1 MRQFFQRY
9 VVHNF
14 GLKFLSL
21 LIAIGL
27 WYSVAHDPVAEIAI
41 NVPIE
46 LHNIPDNLVV
56 SSEVIPQA
64 QIRVR
69 GPARVIR
76 QLQPEEIHPIIDLTG
91 VVPGEKTFD
100 LTAHQI
106 HLPGEADVVQ
116 VVPSHL
122 RISFDYSARKQVEVK
137 PRVTGSFASGYR
149 IVGAQVEPSQ
159 VEIVGP
165 AQRVKLIENAITDPV
180 DATGVMGRA
189 SFTTN
194 VYIPD
199 PLVRLVKPAPVRV
212 TVITEKTSTV
222 TEKNP
227 AITGVP

>member
-1 MRQFFQRY
+1 MKRFIRRHLL
-9 VVHNF
+9 HNF
-14 GLKFLSL
+14 ALKLLSL

-27 WYSVAHDPVAEIAI
+27 WFGVTRDPVAEIAI

-46 LHNIPDNLVV
+46 LHNVPENLIV
-56 SSEVIPQA
+56 SSEIIPQE

-69 GPARVIR
+69 GPAAVIR
-76 QLQPEEIHPIIDLTG
+76 QLRAEEIHPVIDLAG

-100 LTAHQI
+100 LTSRQI
-106 HLPGEADVVQ
+106 HLPREAEVVQ
-116 VVPSHL
+116 VVPTHL
-122 RISFDYSARKQVEVK
+122 RISFDRSARKSVDVK

-149 IVGAQVEPSQ
+149 LATAQVEPSQ
-159 VEIVGP
+159 IEIIGP
-165 AQRVKLIENAITDPV
+165 EQRVKLIENAITDPV

-199 PLVRLVKPAPVRV
+199 PLVRPVKPAPVRV
-212 TVITEKTSTV
+212 TVV

-227 AITGVP
+227 TTPGVP

>member
-1 MRQFFQRY
+1 MSRFLQRY
-9 VVHNF
+9 VAHNF
-14 GLKFLSL
+14 GLKLLSL
-21 LIAIGL
+21 LIAVGL

-46 LHNIPDNLVV
+46 LHNVPDNLVV
-56 SSEVIPQA
+56 SSEMIPQA

-76 QLQPEEIHPIIDLTG
+76 QLQPEQIHPIIDLTG

-100 LTAHQI
+100 LTTRQI
-106 HLPGEADVVQ
+106 HLPSDAEVVQ

-122 RISFDYSARKQVEVK
+122 RISFDHSARKEVEIK

-159 VEIVGP
+159 IEIVGP
-165 AQRVKLIENAITDPV
+165 EQRVKMIENAITDPV

-189 SFTTN
+189 SFITN

-199 PLVRLVKPAPVRV
+199 PLVHPVKPAPVRV
-212 TVITEKTSTV
+212 TVITEKNTQSSGA
-222 TEKNP
+222 P
-227 AITGVP
+227 

>member
-1 MRQFFQRY
+1 MSRVLQRY

-46 LHNIPDNLVV
+46 LHNVPDNLVV
-56 SSEVIPQA
+56 SSEIIPQA

-76 QLQPEEIHPIIDLTG
+76 QLQPEEIHPIIDLAG

-100 LTAHQI
+100 LTSRQV
-106 HLPGEADVVQ
+106 HLPREAEVVQ

-122 RISFDYSARKQVEVK
+122 RISFDHSLRKQVEIK

-149 IVGAQVEPSQ
+149 IIGAQVEPSQ

-165 AQRVKLIENAITDPV
+165 EQRVKLIENAITDPV

-199 PLVRLVKPAPVRV
+199 PLVHLIRPAPVRV
-212 TVITEKTSTV
+212 TVITEKNSL
-222 TEKNP
+222 NP
-227 AITGVP
+227 GAP

>member
-1 MRQFFQRY
+1 MSRLLQRH
-9 VVHNF
+9 VFRNF
-14 GLKFLSL
+14 GLKFISL
-21 LIAIGL
+21 LIAVGL

-41 NVPIE
+41 DVPIE
-46 LHNIPDNLVV
+46 LHNVPENLVV
-56 SSEVIPQA
+56 SSEIIPQA

-76 QLQPEEIHPIIDLTG
+76 QLQPEEIHPVIDLTG

-100 LTAHQI
+100 LTSRQV
-106 HLPGEADVVQ
+106 HLPREAEVVQ

-122 RISFDYSARKQVEVK
+122 RISFDHSARKQVEIK

-149 IVGAQVEPSQ
+149 IGGAQAEPSV

-165 AQRVKLIENAITDPV
+165 EQLVKLIENAITDPV

-194 VYIPD
+194 VFIPD

-212 TVITEKTSTV
+212 TVITEKNS
-222 TEKNP
+222 P
-227 AITGVP
+227 GAP

>member
-1 MRQFFQRY
+1 MSRFVQRY

-14 GLKFLSL
+14 GLKLLSL

-27 WYSVAHDPVAEIAI
+27 WYSIAHDPVAEIAI

-46 LHNIPDNLVV
+46 LHNVPDNLVV

-76 QLQPEEIHPIIDLTG
+76 QLQAEEIHPVIDLAG

-100 LTAHQI
+100 LTTRQI
-106 HLPGEADVVQ
+106 HLPSEAEVVQ

-122 RISFDYSARKQVEVK
+122 RISFDHSLRKEVEIK

-165 AQRVKLIENAITDPV
+165 EQRVKLIENAITDPV

-199 PLVRLVKPAPVRV
+199 PLVHLVKSAPVRV
-212 TVITEKTSTV
+212 TVITEKNSQ
-222 TEKNP
+222 P
-227 AITGVP
+227 SGAP

>member
-1 MRQFFQRY
+1 MSRVLQRY
-9 VVHNF
+9 LFRNF

-46 LHNIPDNLVV
+46 LHNIPENLVV

-76 QLQPEEIHPIIDLTG
+76 QLQPEEIHPIVDLTG

-100 LTAHQI
+100 LTSRQV
-106 HLPGEADVVQ
+106 HLPREAEVVQ

-122 RISFDYSARKQVEVK
+122 RISFDHSARKEVEIK

-149 IVGAQVEPSQ
+149 IVGSQAEPSQ

-165 AQRVKLIENAITDPV
+165 EQRVKLIENAITDPV
-180 DATGVMGRA
+180 DATGVIGRA

-212 TVITEKTSTV
+212 TVITEKNS
-222 TEKNP
+222 P
-227 AITGVP
+227 GAP

>member
-1 MRQFFQRY
+1 VRRFLQKY
-9 VVHNF
+9 VLHNF
-14 GLKFLSL
+14 GLKFLAL
-21 LIAIGL
+21 LIAFGL
-27 WYSVAHDPVAEIAI
+27 WYSVADDPVAEIAI

-46 LHNIPDNLVV
+46 LHNIPNNLVV
-56 SSEVIPQA
+56 SSEVIPEA

-76 QLQPEEIHPIIDLTG
+76 QLRPEEIHPIIDLTG
-91 VVPGEKTFD
+91 VKPGEKTFD
-100 LTAHQI
+100 LTAQQI

-122 RISFDYSARKQVEVK
+122 RISFDYSAHKEVEVR

-149 IVGAQVEPSQ
+149 LVGAQVEPSR

-165 AQRVKLIENAITDPV
+165 EQRVNMIENAITDPV

-212 TVITEKTSTV
+212 TVITEKTSPV
-222 TEKNP
+222 PDKNSATP
-227 AITGVP
+227 GAP

>member
-1 MRQFFQRY
+1 MSRFLRRY
-9 VVHNF
+9 VYRNF

-21 LIAIGL
+21 LIAVGL
-27 WYSVAHDPVAEIAI
+27 WYSVAHDPIAEIAI

-46 LHNIPDNLVV
+46 LHNVPGNLVV
-56 SSEVIPQA
+56 SSEIIPQA

-100 LTAHQI
+100 LTSRQV
-106 HLPGEADVVQ
+106 HLPREAEVVQ

-122 RISFDYSARKQVEVK
+122 RISFDRSARKEVEIK

-149 IVGAQVEPSQ
+149 IVGAQAEPSQ

-165 AQRVKLIENAITDPV
+165 EQRVKLIENAITDPV

-212 TVITEKTSTV
+212 TVITEKNSP
-222 TEKNP
+222 NP
-227 AITGVP
+227 GAP

>member
-1 MRQFFQRY
+1 MRRFLQKHVF
-9 VVHNF
+9 HNF
-14 GLKFLSL
+14 GLKVLSL

-27 WYSVAHDPVAEIAI
+27 WYSIAHDPVAEIAV

-46 LHNIPDNLVV
+46 LHNIPNNLVV
-56 SSEVIPQA
+56 SSEVIPEA

-69 GPARVIR
+69 GPAREIR
-76 QLQPEEIHPIIDLTG
+76 QLRPEEIHPIIDLTG
-91 VVPGEKTFD
+91 VKPGEKTFD

-106 HLPGEADVVQ
+106 RLPGEADVVQ

-122 RISFDYSARKQVEVK
+122 RISFDYSARKQVEVR
-137 PRVTGSFASGYR
+137 PRVTGTFASGYR
-149 IVGAQVEPSQ
+149 LVGAQVEPSQ

-165 AQRVKLIENAITDPV
+165 EQRVKLIENAITDPV

-199 PLVRLVKPAPVRV
+199 PLVRLVKPEPVRV
-212 TVITEKTSTV
+212 TVITQ
-222 TEKNP
+222 KNS
-227 AITGVP
+227 AVPQNNSETPGAQ